1 MPLSEKERTSVEDS
15 IMDLHFA
22 AQKYVES
29 EKDIHRKLLELNI
42 QDAMEIFTELS
53 DKIADDEMKYDYK
66 LHLFVPLHIWE
77 MVTDREEKAKG

>member
-1 MPLSEKERTSVEDS
+1 MALNEKERILVEDV

-42 QDAMEIFTELS
+42 QDALDIFES
-53 DKIADDEMKYDYK
+53 IKDKVADDEMRFDYK
-66 LHLFVPLHIWE
+66 IHLFVPFHVWE
-77 MVTDREEKAKG
+77 LVNSREQKED